1 MGNGIC
7 TKYLRN
13 SLKIRG
19 RKPIATSSFRSS
31 SYSDLLI
38 TQFFGSLSRRFGSH
52 IITSRFYLKF
62 SLNWANSNW
71 FNKKIQ
77 KMQAHKTWE
86 KHPPKKMGVFGCF
99 GVLTNSQFSAGHWL
113 GFGTSNLPISHR
125 ASRVH
130 SFWWLPAETVII
142 VSGICLK
149 RYLYLW
155 ILDYYLKMVKHLNIS
170 PTSIW

>member
-13 SLKIRG
+13 YLKIRG
-19 RKPIATSSFRSS
+19 RKPIATSYFRSS

-38 TQFFGSLSRRFGSH
+38 TQFFGSLSRRFGSY
-52 IITSRFYLKF
+52 IITSRFYLKV

-86 KHPPKKMGVFGCF
+86 KHPPKKWELSSVSEFWQTPNSPQDIDWALELKTFPFSTEPAAFIVFG
-99 GVLTNSQFSAGHWL
+99 
-113 GFGTSNLPISHR
+113 GFLR
-125 ASRVH
+125 
-130 SFWWLPAETVII
+130 
-142 VSGICLK
+142 K
-149 RYLYLW
+149 RWSLW
-155 ILDYYLKMVKHLNIS
+155 VAYV
-170 PTSIW
+170 

>member
-1 MGNGIC
+1 MGNGIR

-71 FNKKIQ
+71 FNKKMQ
-77 KMQAHKTWE
+77 KMQAHKPE
-86 KHPPKKMGVFGCF
+86 KNTPPKKWEFSAVSEFWQTPNSPQDIGWALELKTFPFSTEPAAFIVFG
-99 GVLTNSQFSAGHWL
+99 
-113 GFGTSNLPISHR
+113 GFLR
-125 ASRVH
+125 
-130 SFWWLPAETVII
+130 
-142 VSGICLK
+142 K
-149 RYLYLW
+149 RWSLW
-155 ILDYYLKMVKHLNIS
+155 VAYV
-170 PTSIW
+170 